1 MRMNLKVPFAEKDE
15 AKKLGA
21 RWDPTRK
28 IWYVESDGDMA
39 RFSRW
44 APSAHEGGAELPAK
58 SAPAKKLEAASKL
71 IVGSNYSA
79 QVRVCECLPW
89 RVCSKCESTS
99 LSH

>member
-1 MRMNLKVPFAEKDE
+1 MNLKVPFAEKDE

-21 RWDPTRK
+21 RWDSTRK
-28 IWYVESDGDMA
+28 IWYVEGDGDMA

-44 APSAHEGGAELPAK
+44 APSAHEGGEALPRT
-58 SAPAKKLEAASKL
+58 SPPAKKQEAASKL
-71 IVGSNYSA
+71 IVGSHYA
-79 QVRVCECLPW
+79 EQVRICECLPW